1 MELRQ
6 LREFSTTEIMEFWNR
21 EIGDAFPLRE
31 ELWEQNTF
39 DDLNLMEEACV
50 AFAEDGELAGFI
62 VAKRLLEVSEAAMQP
77 DVGWISC
84 LLVGRQS
91 RRQDLGE
98 RLLRHAEDHF
108 AQAGVREI
116 RLGQDPWHFFP
127 GIPAEDAETADWFER
142 RGYRREYV
150 ESDLLREVSGQS
162 AYQLTNPTEHFRV
175 LEREELPELVAFL
188 AQQFPGRWHY
198 EALRYLETGAGGE
211 EFIGFYIEGS
221 LKGFCRINDSGSP
234 LIAQNVYWAPLFTC
248 ELGGIGPL
256 GIDRSVR
263 GQHFGLDLVKAAANE
278 LMGRG
283 SEAIIIDWTGLVPF
297 YEKLGFRVWKQYITM
312 AKICDSEEE

>member
-6 LREFSTTEIMEFWNR
+6 LRDFSTTEITEFWNR
-21 EIGDAFPLRE
+21 EIGNAFPLRE

-50 AFAEDGELAGFI
+50 ALAEDGELAGFI
-62 VAKRLLEVSEAAMQP
+62 VAKRLLEQSEAAMQR

-84 LLVGRQS
+84 LLVGREA
-91 RRQDLGE
+91 RGHDLGE
-98 RLLRHAEDHF
+98 RLLRHAEDRF

-116 RLGQDPWHFFP
+116 RLGRDPWHFFP
-127 GIPAEDAETADWFER
+127 GIPAEDTETADWFKL
-142 RGYRREYV
+142 RGYKRGPIET
-150 ESDLLREVSGQS
+150 DLVREVKGQGS
-162 AYQLTNPTEHFRV
+162 YNLANPSEHFRV
-175 LEREELPELVAFL
+175 LEREELPELVDFL
-188 AQQFPGRWHY
+188 AVNFPGRWHY
-198 EALRYLETGAGGE
+198 EALRYLETGAGGQ
-211 EFIGFYIEGS
+211 EFIGFYIEGT

-234 LIAQNVYWAPLFTC
+234 LIAQNVYWAPLFNG

-263 GQHFGLDLVKAAANE
+263 GHQFGLDLVKAAANE

-283 SEAIIIDWTGLVPF
+283 SESIVIDWTQLVPF
-297 YEKLGFRVWKQYITM
+297 YEKLGFQVWKQYITM
-312 AKICDSEEE
+312 AKTLGSEKE